1 MKCPQCKEEMPLLS
15 KVCPCCQYVLD
26 GDGDAPRVEQLV
38 DTLEQILFAVKSLPA
53 PSFASGLRALGCVLA
68 PVVALACSV
77 VALLSGAGLFWILA
91 GLFWL
96 LTVVVLVRR
105 FGRSRASS
113 QTVRGL
119 KNRYDYNERIARRN
133 FGKNPEV
140 ARLLA
145 EIRSE
150 IEAAEAE
157 WRTARRRTVVLWLAA
172 CGALVLFLAGGA
184 VVRGMKASGGEDS
197 GKENLPGEEQTE
209 AVAPWRQRIEA
220 FAASADNSDYGDNA
234 ARLAVLDEVLGC
246 GEYEAA
252 EEFFFDYAQ
261 GRMGDAE
268 CAARIVRAYLA
279 AGRRDEAV
287 RFVDRVAPRYA
298 SDKVKLKKMVQ

>member
-1 MKCPQCKEEMPLLS
+1 MPLLS

-26 GDGDAPRVEQLV
+26 GEGDAPRAEQLV

-53 PSFASGLRALGCVLA
+53 PSFASGLRALWCVVA

-77 VALLSGAGLFWILA
+77 AALVSGAGLFWILA

-96 LTVVVLVRR
+96 LAAVALIRR
-105 FGRSRASS
+105 FTRSLASS
-113 QTVRGL
+113 RTVREL

-157 WRTARRRTVVLWLAA
+157 WRTARRRSVVLWLAV
-172 CGALVLFLAGGA
+172 CGALVLFVVAGV
-184 VVRGMKASGGEDS
+184 VVRGMKASGGDAAAEES
-197 GKENLPGEEQTE
+197 APGGERTE
-209 AVAPWRQRIEA
+209 AAAPWRQRIEA

-279 AGRRDEAV
+279 AGRRDEAA
-287 RFVDRVAPRYA
+287 RFVDRIAPRYA